1 MEQQRC
7 GKWDYKQSALRKID
21 LVRRVFVGLV
31 ACLSLAGGPRSL
43 PSLPTAWYGVV
54 NTRRASLSTCSLQ
67 NCGVIEARFAV
78 EAGGGL

>member
-1 MEQQRC
+1 MESGITSSQLLGRLT
-7 GKWDYKQSALRKID
+7 WSEEYLW
-21 LVRRVFVGLV
+21 GL
-31 ACLSLAGGPRSL
+31 L

-78 EAGGGL
+78 ETGGGL